1 MGGLSLIQPQALN
14 RCGMIFDDAQKLIR
28 NSDQLLNSQAY
39 PTEPIPR
46 GTLLKEVEE
55 RELSNNSIN
64 SHQ

>member
-1 MGGLSLIQPQALN
+1 
-14 RCGMIFDDAQKLIR
+14 MIFDDAQKLIR